1 MAALL
6 AWMQVCS
13 AHYGIEPE
21 FVYAVARIESGV
33 PGGPRIRIGP
43 LGRKRKYYGPMGIN
57 RCFLARWPVD
67 NCYVNVM
74 VGARALRGRDKRR
87 ILKRY
92 NASFDEAYYQAI
104 MACYRQAKRE
114 RVFDHGPDG

>member
-1 MAALL
+1 MAAMM

-33 PGGPRIRIGP
+33 PGGPQIRIGP
-43 LGRKRKYYGPMGIN
+43 LGRKSKYLGPMGIN
-57 RCFLARWPVD
+57 RCFLSRWPVA
-67 NCYVNVM
+67 NPYVNVM
-74 VGARALRGRDKRR
+74 VGARALRGNDKRR
-87 ILKRY
+87 VLKRY
-92 NASFDEAYYQAI
+92 NAAFTEAYYRAV

-114 RVFDHGPDG
+114 RIFQ

>member
-1 MAALL
+1 M
-6 AWMQVCS
+6 
-13 AHYGIEPE
+13 
-21 FVYAVARIESGV
+21 

-74 VGARALRGRDKRR
+74 VGARALRGNDKRR
-87 ILKRY
+87 VLKRY
-92 NASFDEAYYQAI
+92 NAAFTEAYYRAV

-114 RVFDHGPDG
+114 RIFQ